1 MLPYEDRAVEQEVW
15 PHVRESYNRAER
27 LHDFVVAEFFNP
39 SMIVTR
45 LPLNEF
51 VLMTVMGL
59 LTKACKTHRA
69 VEILAS
75 KGLGEDAATV
85 ARSLYET
92 ALIVLFILKDDSK
105 TRASMYMTYSIGQ
118 KRKLLNS
125 WQSSPSLRGLSPEG
139 IAGAKEQTDEL
150 LALWQPRCNGADA
163 LKHWSG
169 RGSLEEAAK
178 FIGEE
183 GSYQSMYRVMSPH
196 AHAAD
201 LFSHMEPQEEGP
213 AMANLLP
220 SPTFTTHALL
230 MSSQFLWSIASH
242 MDEAWGLGFTS
253 RLEQVKPKEPEATE
267 ML

>member
-1 MLPYEDRAVEQEVW
+1 VLPHEDEMVKAVWQ
-15 PHVRESYNRAER
+15 HVRDPYNRAEQ

-39 SMIVTR
+39 NMTVTK

-105 TRASMYMTYSIGQ
+105 TRAAMYLTYAVGQ

-125 WQSSPSLRGLSPEG
+125 WQSSPSLKGLSPVG
-139 IAGAKEQTDEL
+139 IAEAKKQTNEL
-150 LALWQPRCNGADA
+150 IALWQPRCNGADA

-213 AMANLLP
+213 EMANLLP
-220 SPTFTTHALL
+220 SPTFTAHALL
-230 MSSQFLWSIASH
+230 MSSQFLWSIASQ
-242 MDEAWGLGFTS
+242 MDDAWGLGFTP
-253 RLEQVKPKEPEATE
+253 RLEALKPKEPEASE
-267 ML
+267 IM